1 MIEKLK
7 LLDQDGKLDP
17 GFLLF
22 YYVLL
27 GGALTMESFPFAV
40 LSLIALA
47 TFIVI
52 TYRDLILK
60 AKKSPNDEI
69 KERLDSLE
77 SELTALKIHE
87 GIRTLK

>member
-1 MIEKLK
+1 MIKKLK

-27 GGALTMESFPFAV
+27 GGALTMESFPFAL